1 VTCNCPEFPDHKAAF
16 QLVLTA
22 SETVTGTSATR
33 AHLEGVTNELE
44 VLQGISHVNIVEYV
58 QS

>member
-1 VTCNCPEFPDHKAAF
+1 MTCTCPEFPDRKAAF
-16 QLVLTA
+16 QLVLIASDTTA
-22 SETVTGTSATR
+22 MR
-33 AHLEGVTNELE
+33 AHLEGLMNELE